1 MANAV
6 FICQRNPM
14 FRRLGRGLV
23 SPGMHFVHTVS
34 TQDGLELSTLQKSVY
49 KSAKDIKIREIRE

>member
-1 MANAV
+1 
-6 FICQRNPM
+6 M

-49 KSAKDIKIREIRE
+49 KSAKEIKIREIRECGVV